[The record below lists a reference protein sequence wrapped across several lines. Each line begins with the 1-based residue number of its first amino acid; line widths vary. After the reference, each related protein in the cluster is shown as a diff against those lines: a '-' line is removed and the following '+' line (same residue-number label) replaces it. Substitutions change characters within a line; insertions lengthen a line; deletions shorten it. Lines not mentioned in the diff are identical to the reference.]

1 MCQSRTCYQ
10 PLHPPTPDLGFKAE
24 EEPSSTHASEV
35 VASASCDLY
44 YINEERLSRIWTFP
58 DIISFLLEILRD
70 FFLIYSCHVWR
81 YFDVN

>member
-10 PLHPPTPDLGFKAE
+10 PLHHPPTPDLSFKTE

-44 YINEERLSRIWTFP
+44 YINEERSSRIWTFLG
-58 DIISFLLEILRD
+58 IISFLQD
-70 FFLIYSCHVWR
+70 STTSFLCPVTSGVI
-81 YFDVN
+81 YFDR